1 MGDSM
6 VDLVAENPGAE
17 ILEIELAWDKPR
29 DPPRPT
35 SPNDSSPDRVLWWRS
50 PRSGSARRRL
60 DPRWLTGIAVL
71 AFVFWVLRS
80 GAPAD
85 NPSASA
91 VDRPVPTAETTTDT
105 DVLPDPALDLAAN
118 IAGLTEKDLVTAWL
132 EVQVDPDEVDKY
144 ALLRPVEMVPSDY
157 RFAFMGADGFPVV
170 IDLGT
175 GDLVSVRTEVRAD
188 GDAGEAVLVT
198 SDGALGFAPSD
209 PTQAMRLAIGVQ
221 LVRRHTGELLVLA
234 ATEAGVEY
242 GGFVPGGA
250 NERSLLPSNAD
261 IDIVPGVGV
270 FVTAQT
276 GGTLEVTADGL
287 ERVTPHE
294 IVTTN
299 GTRWLEYRRSTT
311 DANKMVVTTAGGA
324 AAGEYT
330 LDNDL
335 LDFGLRPTISPD
347 GEWIFLPK
355 GREFN
360 DFPALYEIETGE
372 LLDFEQRVQGLES
385 VWAPDS
391 SFVAMIDPRRDC
403 IYLFFTSGNNGCVSL
418 SRLQIPA
425 VADSNLVIFPPVFAS
440 SEVASDTS
448 P

>member
-1 MGDSM
+1 MVDGM
-6 VDLVAENPGAE
+6 VDLVAENPSAE
-17 ILEIELAWDKPR
+17 ILEIELDWDKPH

-35 SPNDSSPDRVLWWRS
+35 SSDDTSPYRVLGWRS

-71 AFVFWVLRS
+71 AFVFWVLRG

-85 NPSASA
+85 DPSASA
-91 VDRPVPTAETTTDT
+91 VDRPVPSAETTTDT
-105 DVLPDPALDLAAN
+105 DVMPDPALDLAAN

-175 GDLVSVRTEVRAD
+175 GDLVSVVTEVRAD
-188 GDAGEAVLVT
+188 GDAGEAVLIT
-198 SDGALGFAPSD
+198 SDGALGFAPFD

-221 LVRRHTGELLVLA
+221 LVRRHTGDLLVLA

-311 DANKMVVTTAGGA
+311 DANKMVVTTAGGTA
-324 AAGEYT
+324 GGEYT

-335 LDFGLRPTISPD
+335 LDFGLGPAISPD

-360 DFPALYEIETGE
+360 DFPALYEIETGV

-391 SFVAMIDPRRDC
+391 SFVAMIDPGRDC